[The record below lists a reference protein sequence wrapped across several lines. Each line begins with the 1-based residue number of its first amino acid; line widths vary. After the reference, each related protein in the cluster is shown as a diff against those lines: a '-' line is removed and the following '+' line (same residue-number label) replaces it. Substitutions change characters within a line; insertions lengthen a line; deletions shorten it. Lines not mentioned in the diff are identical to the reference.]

1 MSTHAKI
8 TNIFHICH
16 ILSEKKKSV
25 CLSTILVPK
34 DFTQYEQ
41 GKFYI
46 TLAQNVFTSSV
57 HGYLIYLEPMVGMS
71 SFDWISA

>member
-8 TNIFHICH
+8 TNIFHISH
-16 ILSEKKKSV
+16 ILSEKKIKV

-46 TLAQNVFTSSV
+46 TLAPKCFYLFCTWVPNLFRAYGGNVLT
-57 HGYLIYLEPMVGMS
+57 
-71 SFDWISA
+71 